1 MSWELC
7 VIGTALAD
15 PQTMIEAEGLV
26 PSDFTPPNNIIWAE
40 MLNLHHR
47 DALDARALTET
58 LSRSPE
64 GDRIASDTGSLEEYI
79 RQAQTF
85 RGAAMKEYVDQVLNA
100 AIKRAVRRSTALIAA
115 EAQDNRRSAADLLD
129 YAEKQILALRR
140 NRMAAG
146 VDLADIIGV
155 FIPRVQAFREGTFV
169 PAWVPHL
176 QAVKDIIEFL
186 DHTDF
191 WVNAARPGEGKSSL
205 LRFEFFH
212 GSLSHGMRPAI
223 FNLENDPIEYARYM
237 IALDTGIDSKLLK
250 NPNLLSPEQLDR
262 IRSSAEHLARL
273 PLKIITLGG
282 PSASDIVTISRRLIA
297 EWNCN
302 LIGVDYI
309 QLVRNGIEKRV
320 DDVAITT
327 GHLRALALN
336 NNVPVMANSQLS
348 RDIEKRGVEQSDP
361 QLSDLR
367 DSGSIEQDATIVSFI
382 RSLWA
387 DPADQEIRQF
397 PENIAPGGRTLERP
411 KVIPVRIFV
420 KKNRN
425 GEIGPSDP
433 VAWNKATGSFRT
445 LVRPAR

>member
-15 PQTMIEAEGLV
+15 PQTMIEAEALV
-26 PSDFTPPNNIIWAE
+26 PSDFTPPNNLIWGE

-47 DALDARALTET
+47 GALDARALTET
-58 LSRSPE
+58 LARSPE
-64 GDRIASDTGSLEEYI
+64 GSRVASDTGSLEDYL
-79 RQAQTF
+79 RQALTY
-85 RGAAMKEYVDQVLNA
+85 RGSAMKEYVDQVLNA

-115 EAQDNRRSAADLLD
+115 EAQDDRRSATELLD

-140 NRMAAG
+140 NRLVAG
-146 VDLADIIGV
+146 LDLADIIGV
-155 FIPRVQAFREGTFV
+155 FVPRVQAFRDGTFI

-176 QAVKDIIEFL
+176 QGIRDIIQFIE
-186 DHTDF
+186 HTDF

-205 LRFEFFH
+205 MRFEFFH
-212 GSLSHGMRPAI
+212 GALSHGMRPAI

-250 NPNLLSPEQLDR
+250 NPNLLSPEQLER
-262 IRSSAEHLARL
+262 IRSSAERLSRL

-297 EWNCN
+297 EWRCN

-309 QLVRNGIEKRV
+309 QLVRNGIDKRV
-320 DDVAITT
+320 DDVGVTT
-327 GHLRALALN
+327 SQLRALALN

-348 RDIEKRGVEQSDP
+348 RDIEKRGVEQSNP

-367 DSGSIEQDATIVSFI
+367 DSGTIEQDSTIVSFI
-382 RSLWA
+382 RSMWT
-387 DPADQEIRQF
+387 DPTDQEIRQF
-397 PENIAPGGRTLERP
+397 PENIGPNNQTLDRP
-411 KVIPVRIFV
+411 KVIPIKIHV

-433 VAWNKATGSFRT
+433 VAWNKATGDFRT
-445 LVRPAR
+445 LARPQR